1 MSARAAAV
9 ALPVA
14 LKVTLGQASERGR
27 KPVNQDFHGA
37 CVPAQPALGSK
48 GIVLALADG
57 IGSSAVS
64 HEAAQAAVHSA
75 LEDYYCTSDAW
86 SVKRSMQ
93 RVLTAT
99 NSWLHAQT
107 QRGPHRHDLDRGYVC
122 AMSTLVIKGRSAYV
136 FHAGDTRVY
145 RLQGSTLEQ
154 LTEDHRV
161 QVAGGQSYLSR
172 ALGFQTHLDLDY
184 VSLAVERG
192 DLFVL
197 VSDGVHEHVGNAS
210 IVDLVRAHGD
220 DLDAAARAIVAQALA
235 AGSDDDS
242 SVQLLRVDTLPEHQ
256 AGEAHRL
263 RAGLPLPPLLHPR
276 EVFDGYRIE
285 RELHASHRSHIY
297 LATDLDSGDS
307 VVLKTP
313 SIDLG
318 QDEGYLDRFMMEE
331 WIARRVHSAHVLRP
345 RSRTRARSHLYVAME
360 YVPGQTL
367 AQWMRDHPAPDLET
381 VRDIVE
387 QIARGLQAFHRM
399 EMLHQ
404 DLRPENVMIDANGTV
419 KIIDFGSTHVAGLAD
434 GAPSGQPAALGTLSH
449 SAPEYFLGEAGSE
462 RSDQFSLGV
471 LTYHMLTGRL
481 PYGTRVAAIRT
492 RGDLKQLAYASAMDE
507 RRRIPAWVDGALMRA
522 VHPLPHKRYEALSEF
537 VHDLRHPNRS
547 HLARTRV
554 PLAERHPVR
563 FWQAV
568 ALLLVL
574 INIALLG
581 LWLAGPRAPAAAPQT
596 LPVSHAIERSI
607 ARHF

>member
-1 MSARAAAV
+1 MNAHAAV

-57 IGSSAVS
+57 IGSSEVS

-122 AMSTLVIKGRSAYV
+122 AMSALVIKGHSAHV

-161 QVAGGQSYLSR
+161 PMAGGQSYLSR
-172 ALGFQTHLDLDY
+172 ALGFQAHLDLDY
-184 VSLAVERG
+184 VSLAVECG

-197 VSDGVHEHVGNAS
+197 ASDGVHEYVSAAR
-210 IVDLVRAHGD
+210 IVDIARSHGD
-220 DLDAAARAIVAQALA
+220 DLDGAARAIVAQALE
-235 AGSDDDS
+235 AGSPDNL
-242 SVQLLRVDTLPEHQ
+242 SVQLLRVDTLPDHQ

-263 RAGLPLPPLLHPR
+263 RAGLPLPPLLRSR
-276 EVFDGYRIE
+276 EAFDGYRIE

-318 QDEGYLDRFMMEE
+318 QDEAYLDRFTMEE
-331 WIARRVHSAHVLRP
+331 WIARRVNSAHVLRP
-345 RSRTRARSHLYVAME
+345 RSRTRARSHLYVTME
-360 YVPGQTL
+360 YVQGQTL
-367 AQWMRDHPAPDLET
+367 AQWMRDHPTPDLET

-404 DLRPENVMIDANGTV
+404 DVRPENVMIDASGTV

-434 GAPSGQPAALGTLSH
+434 GAPSGQQGVLGTLSH
-449 SAPEYFLGEAGSE
+449 SAPEYFLGESGSE

-481 PYGTRVAAIRT
+481 PYGTRVAGIRT
-492 RGDLKQLAYASAMDE
+492 RADLKQLVYASAMDE

-522 VHPLPHKRYEALSEF
+522 VHPQTHKRYEALSEF
-537 VHDLRHPNRS
+537 VHDLRHPNRAY
-547 HLARTRV
+547 LARTQV
-554 PLAERHPVR
+554 PLAGRHPVR
-563 FWQAV
+563 FWKSVSLLLAV
-568 ALLLVL
+568 AV
-574 INIALLG
+574 IVLLG
-581 LWLAGPRAPAAAPQT
+581 LLQARGRTAATAASPSQPPHT
-596 LPVSHAIERSI
+596 TEKPST
-607 ARHF
+607 

>member
-1 MSARAAAV
+1 MS
-9 ALPVA
+9 LP
-14 LKVTLGQASERGR
+14 
-27 KPVNQDFHGA
+27 
-37 CVPAQPALGSK
+37 
-48 GIVLALADG
+48 
-57 IGSSAVS
+57 
-64 HEAAQAAVHSA
+64 
-75 LEDYYCTSDAW
+75 
-86 SVKRSMQ
+86 
-93 RVLTAT
+93 
-99 NSWLHAQT
+99 
-107 QRGPHRHDLDRGYVC
+107 
-122 AMSTLVIKGRSAYV
+122 
-136 FHAGDTRVY
+136 
-145 RLQGSTLEQ
+145 
-154 LTEDHRV
+154 
-161 QVAGGQSYLSR
+161 
-172 ALGFQTHLDLDY
+172 
-184 VSLAVERG
+184 VERG
-192 DLFVL
+192 DLFML
-197 VSDGVHEHVGNAS
+197 ASDGVHEHVEPVRLVA
-210 IVDLVRAHGD
+210 IVRSHGD
-220 DLDAAARAIVAQALA
+220 DLDGAARAIVAQALGN
-235 AGSDDDS
+235 GSPDNL
-242 SVQLLRVDTLPEHQ
+242 SVQLLRLDTLPDHQ

-263 RAGLPLPPLLHPR
+263 RAGLPLPPLLRPR

-285 RELHASHRSHIY
+285 RELHASHRSHVY

-318 QDEGYLDRFMMEE
+318 QDEAYLDRFIMEE
-331 WIARRVHSAHVLRP
+331 WIARRVNSAHVLRP

-360 YVPGQTL
+360 YVQGQTL
-367 AQWMRDHPAPDLET
+367 AQWMRDRPAPELET

-387 QIARGLQAFHRM
+387 QVARGLQAFHRM

-404 DLRPENVMIDANGTV
+404 DLRPENVMVDGSGTV

-449 SAPEYFLGEAGSE
+449 SAPEYLLGEAGSE

-481 PYGTRVAAIRT
+481 PYGTRVAGIRT
-492 RGDLKQLAYASAMDE
+492 RTDLKQLVYASAMDE

-537 VHDLRHPNRS
+537 VHDLRHPNRR

-563 FWQAV
+563 FWQGV

-581 LWLAGPRAPAAAPQT
+581 LWLAGPRPQPAAPQA
-596 LPVSHAIERSI
+596 LPVSHAIDRSI